1 MKNRNLKTWMTAL
14 FAFLLLTGFQVNA
27 QRGGGIG
34 PDHRSGYGLGH
45 MNRLEAMLDLTDE
58 QESEIEKLHL
68 DFQKK
73 SLSVRNKIREKNAQ
87 LNTLISEGAD
97 MNKVNQLVEEIG
109 DLRTEVQKGMIST
122 HMKVRNLLSDD
133 QKVKYDNHFISRYG
147 TPDHSGGFGRH
158 GRGWN

>member
-1 MKNRNLKTWMTAL
+1 MERHASDPDMHRVRASRPKTKYLSL
-14 FAFLLLTGFQVNA
+14 FGSGLSRLCYWVIMS
-27 QRGGGIG
+27 QRK
-34 PDHRSGYGLGH
+34 R
-45 MNRLEAMLDLTDE
+45 RTDE